1 MASDFLKG
9 LGLGIV
15 EGAAETIDA
24 DMKRLRA
31 TQDAMI
37 NHHMTR
43 GLKEQ
48 ERHDKQ
54 QQKVSETLDLLKTIT
69 GEDDP
74 DLAYEKAAQLFNSV
88 GKNVDEAQEL
98 FKTVK
103 NAQAMNPDYKVN
115 EAFSFI
121 TSDQNLRTKKEII
134 ESFATGKKG
143 VYDPQVTTVQV
154 PGILG
159 MITKERD
166 VGKQVRANLS
176 TLGIPS
182 QQSASDPAPTLG
194 QATIKRAYLDPVA
207 ALEFKK
213 AGIDVDT
220 AEENLTSLEIQNDR
234 DQQLLDNL
242 PEKVRLELKNKR
254 IQINNAIK
262 AGKQADFDFMMS
274 EQYGVKEKELNIKLI
289 EARIL
294 AQGPKDLEEYSVQ
307 LMSQIDGLNKRLADT
322 GNNPTERQKINEGIG
337 VFSKS
342 LARVTQNMS
351 EEAKMK
357 FRDTVNPVSM
367 YENFFQIG
375 LSARGV
381 DYETQNIEGVITARI
396 EGVSIEKYLARLDA
410 ATSILNV
417 FGDSPLARQYA
428 QQAQIELN
436 TLLPDKTADAV
447 SNNKTVVAPTEI
459 TSKTRLTPGQ
469 IYDVSQ
475 AQLVLSKN
483 EKGEVKTVSVAD
495 SLQQRGYSLVSGK
508 YAIWIGN
515 DFRAIR

>member
-1 MASDFLKG
+1 MVSEFIKG
-9 LGLGIV
+9 VGLGII

-54 QQKVSETLDLLKTIT
+54 QQEVAEALELLKSIT
-69 GEDDP
+69 GEP
-74 DLAYEKAAQLFNSV
+74 NSDLAYEQAAQLFNAV
-88 GKNVDEAQEL
+88 GKDVTQAKEL
-98 FKTVK
+98 FKTVQ

-121 TSDQNLRTKKEII
+121 TPEQDLRTKKEII
-134 ESFATGKKG
+134 ESFATGQKG

-159 MITKERD
+159 MITKEKD
-166 VGKQVRANLS
+166 VSKQVRANLS

-182 QQSASDPAPTLG
+182 QQSASDAAPTLG

-207 ALEFKK
+207 KLEYDK
-213 AGIDVDT
+213 AGIDVKT
-220 AEENLTSLEIQNDR
+220 AQENLTNLKILNKR
-234 DQQLLDNL
+234 DQALLDNL
-242 PEKVRLELKNKR
+242 PEKTRLELKNKR

-274 EQYGVKEKELNIKLI
+274 QKYGVKEKELNIRLI

-307 LMSQIDGLNKRLADT
+307 LMSQIDVLNKRLADT
-322 GNNPTERQKINEGIG
+322 GNNPTERQRINEGIG
-337 VFSKS
+337 VYSES
-342 LARVTQNMS
+342 LARVTKSMS
-351 EEAKMK
+351 EEAKLR

-367 YENFFQIG
+367 YNNFFNVA

-381 DYETQNIEGVITARI
+381 DYEYQNIDGIIKAKVD
-396 EGVSIEKYLARLDA
+396 GVSVEKYLARLDA
-410 ATSILNV
+410 ATSMFNV
-417 FGDSPLARQYA
+417 FGPSPLATEYA
-428 QQAQIELN
+428 QQAQQELN
-436 TLLPDKTADAV
+436 TLLPDKTADAL
-447 SNNKTVVAPTEI
+447 SNGKIVVAPLQI
-459 TSKTRLTPGQ
+459 NLKTKLTPGV
-469 IYDVSQ
+469 IYDVSRS
-475 AQLVLSKN
+475 QLVFPKN
-483 EKGEVKTVSVAD
+483 EKGEVERKSVVN
-495 SLQQRGYSLVSGK
+495 SLQERGYKLISGK
-508 YAIWIGN
+508 YAIWIGD